1 MSFKKIIPALKVRQ
15 WLSGWDKAEFLRRSF
30 FSEGRSFGK
39 FKCGV
44 IFNLGCGC

>member
-30 FSEGRSFGK
+30 FKFLEGRVFFLRRSVLRK
-39 FKCGV
+39 V
-44 IFNLGCGC
+44 